1 MNVMEMLFVIL
12 NSLLSCR
19 LSCRIL
25 IGYGR
30 ILIPDGTHTTRNQRR
45 NSQSDDDKR
54 GDYQKRL
61 DVIRH
66 IDGSSRENKQML
78 VIVMIG
84 LIRK

>member
-45 NSQSDDDKR
+45 NS
-54 GDYQKRL
+54 
-61 DVIRH
+61 
-66 IDGSSRENKQML
+66 
-78 VIVMIG
+78 
-84 LIRK
+84 

>member
-12 NSLLSCR
+12 HCR

-25 IGYGR
+25 IGNGR
-30 ILIPDGTHTTRNQRR
+30 ILIPDGTHTTRKKRR
-45 NSQSDDDKR
+45 YSQSNEDKR
-54 GDYQKRL
+54 GDYQKSL

-66 IDGSSRENKQML
+66 NDGSSKENKRL
-78 VIVMIG
+78 PVIVMIG